1 MSPSYWGPSTWFFMH
16 TLAAKI
22 KENSFSLIGP
32 NLIMFLI
39 QICNNLPCPECSNHA
54 KQFWSKVK
62 TSNIN
67 NKTDLINLL
76 FVFHNMVNKR
86 KQIKAFKYENLKYYE
101 HKNLIE
107 TYNTFSQN
115 FNTKGN
121 MSLINESFRRNMMLT
136 SLKKWIMAN
145 IIHFDK

>member
-22 KENSFSLIGP
+22 KESSFHSVGP

-39 QICNNLPCPECSNHA
+39 QICNNLPCPECSEHA

-101 HKNLIE
+101 NKNLIE
-107 TYNTFSQN
+107 TYNTFSRN
-115 FNTKGN
+115 FNTRGN

-136 SLKKWIMAN
+136 SLKKWIMSN
-145 IIHFDK
+145 ISHFDI